1 VLNQLLKVGLFVTMG
16 LWLKHRLRGLAC
28 LLAVLVITWVLHG
41 EYLAYVERSGNTEY
55 LEWSFVIKWAVLF
68 VGVGLYYLLVEWRI
82 GNRFRDNN
90 KTRVPTETVQ
100 PVGDGF
106 DFLRQKKSLD
116 SEADMT
122 LKAPGKPRD

>member
-1 VLNQLLKVGLFVTMG
+1 MLNQLLKLGLFVTMG
-16 LWLKHRLRGLAC
+16 LWLKHRLQGLVY
-28 LLAVLVITWVLHG
+28 LLFVLVITWILHG

-68 VGVGLYYLLVEWRI
+68 GGVALYYLLVERRLGKI
-82 GNRFRDNN
+82 PGDNN
-90 KTRVPTETVQ
+90 KTRTSTEAVQ
-100 PVGDGF
+100 PIGDGF

-122 LKAPGKPRD
+122 LKASGKHRD

>member
-1 VLNQLLKVGLFVTMG
+1 MG
-16 LWLKHRLRGLAC
+16 LWLKHRLQGLVY
-28 LLAVLVITWVLHG
+28 LLFVLMITWILHG

-68 VGVGLYYLLVEWRI
+68 GGVALYSLLVERRL
-82 GNRFRDNN
+82 GKVTGDNN
-90 KTRVPTETVQ
+90 KTQNSTETVQ